1 MVNELMSVES
11 QNPTEFWKL
20 IKKMQNWG
28 RSKDDSS
35 DNIDP
40 IEWRNHF
47 QKLLNETVITPQY
60 QLDELSR
67 LEGVPFF
74 SELDVSITQN
84 EIEKALK
91 KLNKKAAPGPDNISG
106 NLLYVGKDV
115 LMPLL
120 RLFFNKLFS
129 QVNQPKLLT
138 LNYLVTILKKGE
150 AWDLDNYRGIA
161 IGSILGKL
169 FALILLNRLETW
181 IKEAHPISPNQ
192 VGFKKGHRTSDH
204 IFVLNTVVKRIV
216 QVEKKRLYVAFVD
229 FRKAYDKINRSLLF
243 LKLQRLGVKG
253 LFYQN
258 LKAIYNDIS
267 YVIKVRGAICRPLKS
282 IRQN

>member
-1 MVNELMSVES
+1 MN
-11 QNPTEFWKL
+11 
-20 IKKMQNWG
+20 
-28 RSKDDSS
+28 
-35 DNIDP
+35 
-40 IEWRNHF
+40 
-47 QKLLNETVITPQY
+47 Y
-60 QLDELSR
+60 LDLKGER
-67 LEGVPFF
+67 AFF

-229 FRKAYDKINRSLLF
+229 FRKAYDKINRSLIL
-243 LKLQRLGVKG
+243 L
-253 LFYQN
+253 N
-258 LKAIYNDIS
+258 
-267 YVIKVRGAICRPLKS
+267 
-282 IRQN
+282 

>member
-1 MVNELMSVES
+1 
-11 QNPTEFWKL
+11 
-20 IKKMQNWG
+20 
-28 RSKDDSS
+28 
-35 DNIDP
+35 
-40 IEWRNHF
+40 
-47 QKLLNETVITPQY
+47 
-60 QLDELSR
+60 
-67 LEGVPFF
+67 
-74 SELDVSITQN
+74 
-84 EIEKALK
+84 
-91 KLNKKAAPGPDNISG
+91 
-106 NLLYVGKDV
+106 
-115 LMPLL
+115 MPLL

-253 LFYQN
+253 LLYKN
-258 LKAIYNDIS
+258 IKAIYD
-267 YVIKVRGAICRPLKS
+267 VIFYAFVMILLFY
-282 IRQN
+282 Q